1 MVLRPLTQSRS
12 AASPD
17 SMPKVRIAAEE
28 SKASSLEAEIARLR
42 GLEVKMLRARWRT
55 SFGRNAPPHL
65 ARHLLFAMLAYRL
78 QAEVVGDLDAETVR
92 FLERID
98 LTPSKQAAVPIAQA
112 FQWRRRDL
120 SPGTVLTREWGG
132 QHHRVMVLDGG
143 FAWQGRSYSSLSE
156 IAKAITGTKW
166 NGPRF
171 FGLRD
176 KKPSEATP

>member
-1 MVLRPLTQSRS
+1 
-12 AASPD
+12 
-17 SMPKVRIAAEE
+17 MPKARIAAEAPE
-28 SKASSLEAEIARLR
+28 TFSLEAEIARLR
-42 GLEVKMLRARWRT
+42 GLDVKALRTRWRT

-92 FLERID
+92 FLERIN
-98 LTPSKQAAVPIAQA
+98 LTPSKQAAIPLTQA
-112 FQWRRRDL
+112 FERQTRNL
-120 SPGTVLTREWGG
+120 SAGTVLTREWDG
-132 QHHRVMVLDGG
+132 QHHKVMVLEGG

-171 FGLRD
+171 FGLRAR
-176 KKPSEATP
+176 KQAAEADP

>member
-1 MVLRPLTQSRS
+1 
-12 AASPD
+12 
-17 SMPKVRIAAEE
+17 MPKARIAAEAP
-28 SKASSLEAEIARLR
+28 KTSSLEAEIAHLR
-42 GLEVKMLRARWRT
+42 GLEVKALRARWRT

-78 QAEVVGDLDAETVR
+78 QAEVMGDLDAETAR
-92 FLERID
+92 FLKQID
-98 LTPSKQAAVPIAQA
+98 LTPSKQAAVPLTQG
-112 FQWRRRDL
+112 FERRTRDL
-120 SPGTVLTREWGG
+120 SPGTVLAREWGG

-143 FAWQGRSYSSLSE
+143 FAWQGRTYSSLSE

-176 KKPSEATP
+176 RKQAEAGP

>member
-1 MVLRPLTQSRS
+1 
-12 AASPD
+12 
-17 SMPKVRIAAEE
+17 MPKARIAAEALE
-28 SKASSLEAEIARLR
+28 TSSVEAEIARLR
-42 GLEVKMLRARWRT
+42 GLDVKALRARWRVN
-55 SFGRNAPPHL
+55 FGRDAPPHV

-112 FQWRRRDL
+112 FERRRRDL
-120 SPGTVLTREWGG
+120 SAGTVLTREWGG
-132 QHHRVMVLDGG
+132 QHHRVMVLDSG
-143 FAWQGRSYSSLSE
+143 FAWQGRTYSSLSE

-176 KKPSEATP
+176 RKQPEASP

>member
-1 MVLRPLTQSRS
+1 MSK
-12 AASPD
+12 A
-17 SMPKVRIAAEE
+17 RIAAEAPE
-28 SKASSLEAEIARLR
+28 TSFLEAEIARLR
-42 GLEVKMLRARWRT
+42 DLDVKALRARWRT

-65 ARHLLFAMLAYRL
+65 ARYLLFAMLAYRL

-98 LTPSKQAAVPIAQA
+98 LTPSKQAAVPLTQA
-112 FQWRRRDL
+112 FERRTRDL

-143 FAWQGRSYSSLSE
+143 FAWQGRTYRSLSE

-176 KKPSEATP
+176 RKQAEADP